1 MKKNLL
7 FLLLVLG
14 VTFSSCKKDDPVVV
28 TDARDKFVGT
38 WSGTTNL
45 YEAGV
50 LVGSGPSNYS
60 ISKDANNSN
69 KILITDA
76 ANGIINCPASVN
88 GNSYSILNFTT
99 SYVNSSYVVN
109 GTGTINGNSII
120 ENGSQVETDLTTGDV
135 FNYTYT
141 TSLSK

>member
-14 VTFSSCKKDDPVVV
+14 VTFSSCKKNDPVV

-45 YEAGV
+45 YETGV
-50 LVGSGPSNYS
+50 LLGSGPSNYS

-99 SYVNSSYVVN
+99 SDGISSYVVN

-120 ENGSQVETDLTTGDV
+120 ENGSLVETDLTTGDV

-141 TSLSK
+141 TSLLK